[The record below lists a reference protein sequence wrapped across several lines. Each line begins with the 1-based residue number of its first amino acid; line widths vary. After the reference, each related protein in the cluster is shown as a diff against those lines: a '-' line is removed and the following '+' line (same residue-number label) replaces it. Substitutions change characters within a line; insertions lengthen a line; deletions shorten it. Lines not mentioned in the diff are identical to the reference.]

1 MPVLSHNEFYG
12 AFVFQAYQLDPNCE
26 YTRLQA
32 GLHCGYR
39 APYYSHPQTLVLPFQ
54 SAFHQDCPHRQ
65 YPVYQLLQ
73 QGESDLLYWV
83 ITDLSSPI

>member
-12 AFVFQAYQLDPNCE
+12 AFVFQAVQPDPNFE

-39 APYYSHPQTLVLPFQ
+39 ASYYYHPQNRVLLFQFFYGLFRLYVTLIFQ
-54 SAFHQDCPHRQ
+54 EKAIYCI
-65 YPVYQLLQ
+65 
-73 QGESDLLYWV
+73 G
-83 ITDLSSPI
+83 